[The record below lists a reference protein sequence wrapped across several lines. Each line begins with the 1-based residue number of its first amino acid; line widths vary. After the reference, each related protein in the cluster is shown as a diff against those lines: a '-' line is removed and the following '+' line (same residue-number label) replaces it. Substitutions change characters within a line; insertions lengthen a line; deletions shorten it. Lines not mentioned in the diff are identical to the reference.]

1 MARSIIVTLSICAL
15 ALVACDTKPAA
26 STDKAAK
33 KPATAK
39 KQQATKAPAKAEK
52 KAPTAKTA
60 KGKPA
65 PKAALAAAKAA
76 ADKRDPKCQA
86 AVNALK
92 ALKAGGK
99 ATPEQLKAAV
109 AAAMKVCAK
118 TAAAAPKAPMPG
130 AKPAAPVATAV
141 PTGTPPK
148 GLEGKW
154 TIDPEGLQELDEF
167 KKLPEQQRQMALTM
181 FKSLKMSI
189 QFGASEIAM
198 NGEFMGQKRAEKTPF
213 TVTKTEGN
221 KITIETDKK
230 GKKETQVLT
239 HAGDR
244 LTIKDGAMTI
254 VLKRIK

>member
-15 ALVACDTKPAA
+15 ALVACDTKSPAPA
-26 STDKAAK
+26 DKAAK

-39 KQQATKAPAKAEK
+39 KAQATK
-52 KAPTAKTA
+52 T
-60 KGKPA
+60 
-65 PKAALAAAKAA
+65 AAKAPAAVKSPAKPVLNAAKSA

-86 AVNALK
+86 AVEALK
-92 ALKAGGK
+92 ALKKGGK

-109 AAAMKVCAK
+109 GSAMQVCAK
-118 TAAAAPKAPMPG
+118 TAAAAPKPTG
-130 AKPAAPVATAV
+130 KPAVPVVAAV

-167 KKLPEQQRQMALTM
+167 KKLPEQQRKMALTM

-189 QFGASEIAM
+189 QFGASEIVM
-198 NGEFMGQKRAEKTPF
+198 NGEFMGQKKAEKTPF

-239 HAGDR
+239 HSGSR
-244 LTIKDGAMTI
+244 LTIKDGGKTI